1 MSVAKRYS
9 KALIGLCDK
18 DKSHDHV
25 ARDLDKV
32 LGALE
37 KHVEFRDAMTNPT
50 VGQAARRQVMEHVAK
65 SLVLRPLTRN
75 FLLYVSDRK
84 RMDQLEAIT
93 VDFKERLDV
102 IAGRVNAAVITAKP
116 LTALEKQRIQG
127 ALEKTTGKKV
137 HLDASVDESILG
149 GAITQVGNIVL
160 DGSVRAQLNKMKTQL
175 IEAVRQ

>member
-9 KALIGLCDK
+9 KALIGLCAK

-25 ARDLDKV
+25 ARDLDQV
-32 LGALE
+32 LAAMA
-37 KHVEFRDAMTNPT
+37 KHVEFRDAMTNPS
-50 VGQAARRQVMEHVAK
+50 VGPAARREVMEHVAK

-84 RMDQLEAIT
+84 RMGELEAIAA
-93 VDFKERLDV
+93 DFKTRLDV
-102 IAGRVNAAVITAKP
+102 IAGRVTASVITAKP
-116 LTALEKQRIQG
+116 MTALEKHRIQG

-137 HLDASVDESILG
+137 HLEVSVEESILG

-175 IEAVRQ
+175 MEAVRQ